1 MNWVPNISICV
12 SLTSCF
18 RFVFELA
25 LFVSR
30 ASGGSARWN
39 SNKKTSL
46 IIRHWRFDYVLESRN
61 TWGISVIYPIAS
73 RSRLNALNVAANTNP
88 KFKERGV
95 GVSRLHTL
103 HRKQS
108 ATSFTETTGRDATTR
123 RVGVGGRIPRVN
135 PPMQLLTRRRQL
147 TAGPVMRRGSKRN
160 KRVPSYGQG
169 GS

>member
-1 MNWVPNISICV
+1 M
-12 SLTSCF
+12 
-18 RFVFELA
+18 
-25 LFVSR
+25 
-30 ASGGSARWN
+30 
-39 SNKKTSL
+39 
-46 IIRHWRFDYVLESRN
+46 
-61 TWGISVIYPIAS
+61 IYPIAS

-88 KFKERGV
+88 EFKERGV

-123 RVGVGGRIPRVN
+123 RVGVGGRIPRVS